1 MSISLVDI
9 SFILNSVEGRK
20 TYNIEV
26 YVKVSTFNE
35 FKVDYYGK
43 LYEVIELW

>member
-9 SFILNSVEGRK
+9 SFILNSMEGRK
-20 TYNIEV
+20 V

-43 LYEVIELW
+43 LYKVIQLW